1 MVFAHLA
8 PVAFLILGLAFVNL
22 LTNATSLVVNKHQV
36 KFYWPHTIF
45 CFITFFTMILFWW
58 TCYPLNSTDFFPDEG
73 WNLFTYLLFLAVPM
87 LMFMLCE
94 VLTPHNKI
102 SVWTHSIDNETSV
115 DLEEYYYKHHK
126 IILGIALTLQLFLIG
141 NFFVFFAVEYISAKV
156 IGRIIMLCI
165 MLPMVISNNKKLHK
179 TGMGIFF
186 VGFIYT
192 IIKYHIWN
200 I

>member
-1 MVFAHLA
+1 MVFAHIA

-22 LTNATSLVVNKHQV
+22 ITNITALVANKIQV

-58 TCYPLNSTDFFPDEG
+58 TCYPLNNLNFFPNSD

-87 LMFMLCE
+87 LMFMICE
-94 VLTPHNKI
+94 VITPHNTTDYVKA
-102 SVWTHSIDNETSV
+102 ID
-115 DLEEYYYKHHK
+115 LKEYYYKYHR
-126 IILGIALTLQLFLIG
+126 IILGLAWTLQVCLLG
-141 NFFVFFAVEYISAKV
+141 NFFVFYAEEYYSVKV
-156 IGRIIMLCI
+156 LGRVIMLI
-165 MLPMVISNNKKLHK
+165 TMLPLIIFANRRLHEI
-179 TGMGIFF
+179 GMAIFF

-200 I
+200 VYF